1 MRLHAACAGCGP
13 LARAPRLDSASTAAA
28 AASPR
33 AWLSALVSG
42 RPGAGSSCRGGD
54 GTPGG
59 GRGGASDEQR
69 MFQEFRKRTCTAYTG
84 VVVHC
89 QNMKLEARVNMVSY
103 FPQRERK
110 ISGGQIYIAYM
121 TNPHQAAVVH
131 DITASIMTAPG
142 IQIYHNHHSRPS
154 TNREVA
160 LERLNY
166 LDPLEVNM
174 HRCCSR
180 HAAASAFES
189 ADITHSQR
197 SCWGPINSWTP
208 LSDQ

>member
-1 MRLHAACAGCGP
+1 
-13 LARAPRLDSASTAAA
+13 
-28 AASPR
+28 
-33 AWLSALVSG
+33 
-42 RPGAGSSCRGGD
+42 
-54 GTPGG
+54 
-59 GRGGASDEQR
+59 

-166 LDPLEVNM
+166 LDTLEVNM

>member
-1 MRLHAACAGCGP
+1 MSGKSAG
-13 LARAPRLDSASTAAA
+13 
-28 AASPR
+28 
-33 AWLSALVSG
+33 
-42 RPGAGSSCRGGD
+42 GAGCRGGD
-54 GTPGG
+54 GGSA
-59 GRGGASDEQR
+59 RGGASDEQR

-166 LDPLEVNM
+166 LDTLEVNM
-174 HRCCSR
+174 HRCVPGGRSR
-180 HAAASAFES
+180 RAPLR
-189 ADITHSQR
+189 IR
-197 SCWGPINSWTP
+197 SDGWCCGW
-208 LSDQ
+208 